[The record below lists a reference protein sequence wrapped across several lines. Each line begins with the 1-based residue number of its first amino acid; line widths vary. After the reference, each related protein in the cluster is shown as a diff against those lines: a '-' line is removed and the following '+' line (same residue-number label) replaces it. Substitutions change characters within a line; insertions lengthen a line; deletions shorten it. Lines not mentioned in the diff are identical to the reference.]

1 MMEPDA
7 LQNFMVGG
15 LEKRGTRG
23 DKIDWKQSGT
33 FSRRQSSR
41 GTVTQGGSTS
51 IL

>member
-15 LEKRGTRG
+15 LEKRGTKE
-23 DKIDWKQSGT
+23 DKIDWEQSGT
-33 FSRRQSSR
+33 FSQRQSSR

-51 IL
+51 ML